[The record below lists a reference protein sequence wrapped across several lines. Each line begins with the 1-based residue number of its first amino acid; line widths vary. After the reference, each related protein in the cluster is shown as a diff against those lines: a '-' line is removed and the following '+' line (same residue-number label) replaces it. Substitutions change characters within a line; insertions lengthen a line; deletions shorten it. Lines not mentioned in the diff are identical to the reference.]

1 MGGASISRHHRHISS
16 LNFPRAELDDLV
28 ASSSD
33 EMRTAEISVD
43 KAGELEILIY
53 SSNKTFHMFPDMSS
67 LHKEVGQ
74 AFIVYRLDI
83 GLKRI

>member
-1 MGGASISRHHRHISS
+1 
-16 LNFPRAELDDLV
+16 
-28 ASSSD
+28 
-33 EMRTAEISVD
+33 MRTAEISVD